1 MKNKIAALLLS
12 LFTAPIWAANA
23 SPHWD
28 YEHAAGWGSLTPE
41 YQLCKLGEAQSPIDI
56 RDVKP
61 TVLAPLRFDYRTGSA
76 TLVNN
81 GHAIEL
87 KTAAGNRL
95 TLAEGDFELL
105 QLHFHAP
112 SEELIEGKRYPLV
125 AHLVHRNAQG
135 ELAVVAV
142 LFQLG
147 HDNQA
152 LDPLLAKL
160 PEQPGTTHTLPT
172 PFDPATLLPAK
183 RDYYA
188 YTGSLTTPPCSE
200 GVRWRVL
207 KQPVELSERQLAALQ
222 RLYPMNARPVQPLN
236 GRTILESG
244 G

>member
-1 MKNKIAALLLS
+1 MNKNIAVLLLS
-12 LFTAPIWAANA
+12 LFAAPTWAAGA
-23 SPHWD
+23 SPHWNYKQAD
-28 YEHAAGWGSLTPE
+28 WASLAPE
-41 YQLCKLGEAQSPIDI
+41 FQLCKLGQTQSPIDI
-56 RDVKP
+56 RGAKP

-87 KTAAGNRL
+87 KPAAGNRL
-95 TLAEGDFELL
+95 SLAEGDFELL

-112 SEELIEGKRYPLV
+112 SEEMVEGKRYPLV
-125 AHLVHRNAQG
+125 AHLVHKNAKN

-142 LFQLG
+142 LFELG
-147 HDNQA
+147 RDNPA
-152 LDPLLAKL
+152 LAPLLATL
-160 PEQPGTTHTLPT
+160 PDQPGTSRPLSA
-172 PFDPATLLPAK
+172 PFDPAALLPAK